1 MGCKTIGRFVFDSP
15 TTAVV
20 NANGNIPVPNS
31 TITNDCIE
39 CDGTNITINRCGL
52 YLVLVNLTHVAT
64 AADPVETQLFRNGM
78 AIPGAH
84 AIDTAAAAGDNV
96 SQAYDALITV
106 PRCGSVVINVR
117 AITATSIRIA
127 NVLVVKVA

>member
-1 MGCKTIGRFVFDSP
+1 MGCKTVGRFVFDSP
-15 TTAVV
+15 TTVAV
-20 NANGNIPVPNS
+20 NANGNVPVPNS
-31 TITNDCIE
+31 TVTNDCIE

-52 YLVLVNLTHVAT
+52 YLVLVNLTHAAT
-64 AADPVETQLFRNGM
+64 AAGSVETQLFRNGM

-84 AIDTAAAAGDNV
+84 AIDITAAAGNV
-96 SQAYDALITV
+96 SQAYNALITV
-106 PRCGSVVINVR
+106 PRGGSTVINVR